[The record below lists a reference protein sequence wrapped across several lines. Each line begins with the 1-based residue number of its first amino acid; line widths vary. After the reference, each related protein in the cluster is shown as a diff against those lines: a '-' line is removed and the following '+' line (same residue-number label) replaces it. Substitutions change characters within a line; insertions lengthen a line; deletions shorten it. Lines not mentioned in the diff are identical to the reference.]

1 MLLTSLPSFFKAR
14 RDSLMKKVEAEGA
27 AFIFP
32 AAREMLRNPD
42 VTFPFRQESNFFYL
56 SGFEEPE
63 AYLVLSPTGGA
74 AGKGSYRT
82 SLFVRKRDPVM
93 EIWEGERYGTEGA
106 LKVFGVDEAY
116 LHDEF
121 EKKLPE
127 LLKSA
132 EKIYYRAH
140 LDEAE
145 DRVVMR
151 ALESLRRSQ
160 GRSGKP
166 LLPIA
171 DPNAVLASMRVVK
184 SAEEIESMKRA
195 CVISANAHK
204 AAMKETKPGVN
215 EFEIE
220 AFIDYQFRKQGSQR
234 VGYGSIVAGG
244 KNACCLHYR
253 ANNEVMRDG
262 DLLLV
267 DAGAEYNYYT
277 SDITRTYPIGKKFS
291 KAQAAIYDLVLKAQL
306 ECIAMA
312 KPGATQAAIHRH
324 ASEVLVEGALSLGLM
339 KGKTDE
345 IIASGGVKRF
355 YPHGTGHWLG
365 MDVHDIGLYQ
375 MNYGASALEP
385 RKLEAGMMF
394 TIEPGFYIQPDD
406 LEAPAEYRGI
416 GIRIEDDI
424 LVTSS
429 GCDVMTAGVPK
440 TREEIE
446 ALK

>member
-1 MLLTSLPSFFKAR
+1 MLLTSLPPFFKTR
-14 RDSLMKKVEAEGA
+14 RDALMKKTESEGA
-27 AFIFP
+27 AFVFP

-63 AYLVLSPTGGA
+63 AYLVLAPTGG
-74 AGKGSYRT
+74 GKYKT
-82 SLFVRKRDPVM
+82 VLFVRRRDPVM

-127 LLKSA
+127 LLKYS
-132 EKIYYRAH
+132 EKLYYRANH
-140 LDEAE
+140 DEAE
-145 DRVVMR
+145 DRVVFR
-151 ALESLRRSQ
+151 ALEALRRSQ
-160 GRSGKP
+160 GRSGKV
-166 LLPIA
+166 LLPMA
-171 DPNAVLASMRVVK
+171 DPNQALGSMRVVK
-184 SAEEIESMKRA
+184 QKEEIEFMKRA
-195 CVISANAHK
+195 CSITAAAHK
-204 AAMKETKPGVN
+204 AAMSEAKPGVN

-253 ANNEVMRDG
+253 ANNEVLRDG

-277 SDITRTYPIGKKFS
+277 SDITRTFPVGKKFS
-291 KAQAAIYDLVLKAQL
+291 KPQAAIYDLVLKAQL
-306 ECIAMA
+306 EAIGMA
-312 KPGATQAAIHRH
+312 KPGASQAAIHRR
-324 ASEVLVEGALSLGLM
+324 ASEILVEGALSLGLM

-345 IIASGGVKRF
+345 IITSGQVKRF

-375 MNYGASALEP
+375 MSYGANAPEP
-385 RKLEAGMMF
+385 RKLEPGMMF

-406 LEAPAEYRGI
+406 KDAPAEYRGI
-416 GIRIEDDI
+416 GVRIEDDI
-424 LVTSS
+424 LITAG
-429 GCDVMTAGVPK
+429 GCEIMTAGVPK

>member
-1 MLLTSLPSFFKAR
+1 
-14 RDSLMKKVEAEGA
+14 MKKVETENA
-27 AFIFP
+27 AFVFP
-32 AAREMLRNPD
+32 AAREVLRNPD
-42 VTFPFRQESNFFYL
+42 VAFPFRQESNFFYL
-56 SGFEEPE
+56 TGFEEPE
-63 AYLVLSPTGGA
+63 AYLVLAPAGG
-74 AGKGSYRT
+74 GKYKT
-82 SLFVRKRDPVM
+82 ALFVRKRDPVM
-93 EIWEGERYGTEGA
+93 EIWEGERYGIDGA
-106 LKVFGVDEAY
+106 MKVFGVDEAY
-116 LHDEF
+116 FHDEF

-132 EKIYYRAH
+132 DKVYYRAH
-140 LDEAE
+140 MDEAE
-145 DRVVMR
+145 DRVVFR
-151 ALESLRRSQ
+151 ALEALRRSQ

-171 DPNAVLASMRVVK
+171 DPNAILGSMRVLK
-184 SAEEIESMKRA
+184 SKEEVEYMKRA
-195 CVISANAHK
+195 CQITAAAHK
-204 AAMKETKPGVN
+204 AAISESRPGVN

-220 AFIDYQFRKQGSQR
+220 AFVDYHFRKQGAQR

-253 ANNEVMRDG
+253 ANNEVLRDG
-262 DLLLV
+262 DLLLL

-277 SDITRTYPIGKKFS
+277 SDITRTFPVGKKFS
-291 KAQAAIYDLVLKAQL
+291 KQQAAIYDLVLKAQT

-339 KGKTDE
+339 TGKVDE
-345 IIASGGVKRF
+345 IITSGKVKRF

-375 MNYGASALEP
+375 MNYGANAPEP

-406 LEAPAEYRGI
+406 LDAPAEYRGI

-424 LVTSS
+424 LITSR
-429 GCDVMTAGVPK
+429 GCDVMTSGVPK

>member
-1 MLLTSLPSFFKAR
+1 MLLTTVPSFFKSR
-14 RDSLMKKVEAEGA
+14 RDSLMKKVETEGA

-56 SGFEEPE
+56 TGFEEPE
-63 AYLVLSPTGGA
+63 AYLVIAPKKGGYTTA
-74 AGKGSYRT
+74 
-82 SLFVRKRDPVM
+82 LFVRKRDPVM
-93 EIWEGERYGTEGA
+93 EIWEGERYGIDGA

-127 LLKSA
+127 LLKFA
-132 EKIYYRAH
+132 EKVYYRAH
-140 LDEAE
+140 MDEEE

-151 ALESLRRSQ
+151 GLEALRRSQ

-171 DPNAVLASMRVVK
+171 DPNTVLGSMRVVK
-184 SAEEIESMKRA
+184 SADEISYMKRA
-195 CVISANAHK
+195 CEITANTHK
-204 AAMKETKPGVN
+204 AAMKETRPGMN

-267 DAGAEYNYYT
+267 DAGAEFNYYT
-277 SDITRTYPIGKKFS
+277 SDITRTFPIGKTFS
-291 KAQAAIYDLVLKAQL
+291 KQQAAIYDLVLKAQM
-306 ECIAMA
+306 ECIALA

-339 KGKTDE
+339 KGKVDE
-345 IIASGGVKRF
+345 IITSGQVKRF
-355 YPHGTGHWLG
+355 YPHGTGHYLG

-375 MNYGASALEP
+375 LNAEP

-406 LEAPAEYRGI
+406 MDAPAEYRGI

-424 LVTSS
+424 LVTAN
-429 GCDVMTAGVPK
+429 GCDVMTVGVPK
-440 TREEIE
+440 TRAEIE

>member
-1 MLLTSLPSFFKAR
+1 MLLTSIPPFFKGR
-14 RDSLMKKVEAEGA
+14 RDSLMKEVEAEGA

-32 AAREMLRNPD
+32 AAREVLRNPD

-63 AYLVLSPTGGA
+63 AWLVLAPTGSQ
-74 AGKGSYRT
+74 GKGGYRT
-82 SLFVRKRDPVM
+82 ALFVRKRDPVM

-127 LLKSA
+127 LLKTA
-132 EKIYYRAH
+132 EKVYYRAH

-145 DRVVMR
+145 DRTVLR
-151 ALESLRRSQ
+151 ALEALRRSQ

-184 SAEEIESMKRA
+184 SAEEVEFMKRA
-195 CVISANAHK
+195 CAITAAAHK
-204 AAMKETKPGVN
+204 AAMKEARPGVN

-220 AFIDYQFRKQGSQR
+220 AFIDYQFRKQGAQR

-253 ANNEVMRDG
+253 ANNEVLRDG
-262 DLLLV
+262 ELLLV
-267 DAGAEYNYYT
+267 DAGAEFNYYT
-277 SDITRTYPIGKKFS
+277 SDITRTYPVGKKFS

-339 KGKTDE
+339 TGKTDE
-345 IIASGGVKRF
+345 IITSGKVKRF
-355 YPHGTGHWLG
+355 YPHGTGHYLG

-375 MNYGASALEP
+375 MNAEP

-406 LEAPAEYRGI
+406 GDAPAEYRGI

-424 LVTSS
+424 LITAG
-429 GCDVMTAGVPK
+429 GCDVMTAAVPK
-440 TREEIE
+440 KREEIE

>member
-1 MLLTSLPSFFKAR
+1 MLLTSIPPFFKSR
-14 RDSLMKKVEAEGA
+14 RDALMKKVESEGA

-32 AAREMLRNPD
+32 AAREVLRNPD
-42 VTFPFRQESNFFYL
+42 VAFPFRQESNFFYL

-63 AYLVLSPTGGA
+63 AYLVLAPAGG
-74 AGKGSYRT
+74 GKYKT
-82 SLFVRKRDPVM
+82 ALFVRKRDPVM

-106 LKVFGVDEAY
+106 LKIFGVDEAY

-127 LLKSA
+127 LLKTA
-132 EKIYYRAH
+132 EKVYYRAH
-140 LDEAE
+140 LDEEE
-145 DRVVMR
+145 DRTVLR
-151 ALESLRRSQ
+151 ALETLRRSQ

-171 DPNAVLASMRVVK
+171 DPNVVLGSMRVLK
-184 SAEEIESMKRA
+184 GADEIAFMKKA
-195 CVISANAHK
+195 CDITAAAHK
-204 AAMKETKPGVN
+204 AAIREARPGVN

-220 AFIDYQFRKQGSQR
+220 AFIDYQFRKQGAQR

-253 ANNEVMRDG
+253 ANNEVLRDG

-277 SDITRTYPIGKKFS
+277 SDITRTYPVGKKFS
-291 KAQAAIYDLVLKAQL
+291 KPQAAIYELVLKAQT

-339 KGKTDE
+339 KGKTEE
-345 IIASGGVKRF
+345 IISSGQVKRF
-355 YPHGTGHWLG
+355 YPHGTGHYLG

-375 MNYGASALEP
+375 LSYGANAPEP

-406 LEAPAEYRGI
+406 RDAPAEYRGI

-424 LVTSS
+424 LITAS
-429 GCDVMTAGVPK
+429 GHDVMTAGVPK
-440 TREEIE
+440 AREEIE
-446 ALK
+446 ALKNSG